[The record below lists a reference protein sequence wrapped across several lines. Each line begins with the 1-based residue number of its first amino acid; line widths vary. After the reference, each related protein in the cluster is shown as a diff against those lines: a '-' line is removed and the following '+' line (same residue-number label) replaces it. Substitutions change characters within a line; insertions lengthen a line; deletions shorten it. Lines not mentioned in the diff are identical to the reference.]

1 MEVNINVVLRLFTL
15 FSRKKA
21 LQQSLL
27 EPTEVFHSFIE
38 NKYVLDP
45 YDNKTRKTRNEL
57 AEMVKYSRNGSSIT
71 QV

>member
-21 LQQSLL
+21 LQQSLF
-27 EPTEVFHSFIE
+27 EPTAEFHNFIE
-38 NKYVLDP
+38 NEYALDP
-45 YDNKTRKTRNEL
+45 YDNATKKTRNEL
-57 AEMVKYSRNGSSIT
+57 AEMVKLSRNGSSIT